1 MLPVAPPGSCP
12 GRLMTPAP
20 IQPSRLFVLVRH
32 RDPSG
37 VSGTGVVAVGDV
49 LAGGVSDIQAVHGH
63 DGATEV
69 RYLDD
74 PIPGPARAA
83 TPGPGRR

>member
-1 MLPVAPPGSCP
+1 
-12 GRLMTPAP
+12 MTPAP

-37 VSGTGVVAVGDV
+37 VVAEGAAWSDGSASLYWFGSCPSVTFWP
-49 LAGGVSDIQAVHGH
+49 GGISDIRAVHGR